1 MVALRGHPF
10 SMYVKFSGKLTFLT
24 PTPPPPPTPSDIQT
38 YVCVS
43 GGKEISVSKNFAY
56 VLNKFIISWIIF
68 EVPKRSKIF
77 FYHTVGYMHKVLNKN
92 ARLAYFSLMLNLL

>member
-24 PTPPPPPTPSDIQT
+24 PPPSDIQK